1 MHHPEDVARA
11 YQPVQQLINSF
22 EPKKLSWLRV
32 VEKNR

>member
-22 EPKKLSWLRV
+22 EPKKIKLV
-32 VEKNR
+32 KGC